1 MKDSLDSIDLSTKS
15 TLVVAAHPDDETL
28 GAGGTIARL
37 TNSGQSCTVI
47 FLTDGVSSR
56 NNSDTNASSRRRMAA
71 EEAMQILGV
80 DKVFFGSFPDNQLDS
95 VPMLELAQYLESF
108 DVSKFETVM
117 THSPRDLNADHR
129 LTSEAVTVASR
140 PQFGAPQRILNFEVL
155 SSTNW
160 QPGNA
165 AASFSPN
172 WFVDISSTL
181 DLKIRA
187 LEAYKEE
194 MRDWPHSRSIRALTA
209 LAEYRGSTCGFLAA
223 EAFELSRLSE

>member
-1 MKDSLDSIDLSTKS
+1 MKDSLDSIDFSTKRL
-15 TLVVAAHPDDETL
+15 LVVAAHPDDETL
-28 GAGGTIARL
+28 GAGGTIAKL
-37 TNSGQSCTVI
+37 TNSGQRCTVV

-56 NNSDTNASSRRRMAA
+56 NNSDINASTRRRMAA
-71 EEAMQILGV
+71 EEAMQVLGV
-80 DKVFFGSFPDNQLDS
+80 NDVFFGSFPDNQLDT

-108 DVSKFETVM
+108 DVAKFETLI

-129 LTSEAVTVASR
+129 LTSEALTVASR
-140 PQFGAPQRILNFEVL
+140 PQFGVPHRILNFEVL

-160 QPGNA
+160 QPANA
-165 AASFSPN
+165 AATFSPN

-194 MRDWPHSRSIRALTA
+194 MRDWPHSRSVRALTA